1 MGKRAAIIAITR
13 IRNRAFEI
21 PPTGGAPAVAAMLQQ
36 PVAVVKPRRAPL
48 LLAGKGGAF
57 GKLAIAQ

>member
-1 MGKRAAIIAITR
+1 
-13 IRNRAFEI
+13 
-21 PPTGGAPAVAAMLQQ
+21 MLQQ